1 MTIATKFGSLRDY
14 EKGRVTIID
23 DNPRNYVFSNVFEVA
38 DTSAPYERVAV
49 GKNFEYVIEAFRA
62 EGESPW
68 YSTAHDEFVVAMD
81 GEIEVHLVKLDNPDA
96 VVPPDS
102 RGAHR
107 LQGDPEGRKMGR
119 IVLRRGHMAML
130 PVGSAYRLSAA
141 QPAAA
146 IMQTIM
152 GPETV
157 EKWAT
162 ICQTEA

>member
-23 DNPRNYVFSNVFEVA
+23 DDPRNYVFSNIFEVA
-38 DTSAPYERVAV
+38 AISAPYERIAV

-81 GEIEVHLVKLDNPDA
+81 GELEVHLIKLDNPDA
-96 VVPPDS
+96 VVAPDS
-102 RGAHR
+102 TGAHR
-107 LQGDPEGRKMGR
+107 LTGDPEGRKMGR
-119 IVLRRGHMAML
+119 ITLRRGHMALL

-141 QPAAA
+141 HPTAA
-146 IMQTIM
+146 IMQTIS

-162 ICQTEA
+162 ICQTQA

>member
-38 DTSAPYERVAV
+38 DTSAPYERIAV

-62 EGESPW
+62 EGESSW

-102 RGAHR
+102 CGAHR
-107 LQGDPEGRKMGR
+107 LLGDPEGRKMGR

-141 QPAAA
+141 KPAAA